1 MHRKGSAEGSL
12 CFHTSIQSTIHIP
25 HTGVPNLQEVGIHC
39 KLEFFGHR
47 ILTYEFSRECVRA
60 EVTVSDSGE
69 SHQAPPE
76 AVEERP
82 GTLGVVLLSE
92 VNQAGN
98 ISKLYYSGSI
108 FL

>member
-1 MHRKGSAEGSL
+1 M
-12 CFHTSIQSTIHIP
+12 
-25 HTGVPNLQEVGIHC
+25 
-39 KLEFFGHR
+39 
-47 ILTYEFSRECVRA
+47 RA

-98 ISKLYYSGSI
+98 IKIELLWANISLGNLGRMICLKSSINNRIAAESFGNGTFGVGSK
-108 FL
+108 

>member
-1 MHRKGSAEGSL
+1 M
-12 CFHTSIQSTIHIP
+12 SIQSTIHIP

-39 KLEFFGHR
+39 ILDFFNR
-47 ILTYEFSRECVRA
+47 ILTYKFSRECVRA

-98 ISKLYYSGSI
+98 IS
-108 FL
+108 